1 MKTIASALICAAAS
15 FLPSIACAQM
25 IMVVDRSYRADLT
38 VCEVSSPT
46 RADLIVYVTDR
57 DWQADG
63 NEGVWKYVDRDYR
76 ADFKVMFVD
85 REYRADLRVYF
96 TDRRTGAGWRD
107 TRKKH
112 LLEK

>member
-1 MKTIASALICAAAS
+1 MKALIVGIAA
-15 FLPSIACAQM
+15 FLAPAISAQK
-25 IMVVDRSYRADLT
+25 IMVVDRSYRADFT
-38 VCEVSSPT
+38 VCEVSSPS
-46 RADLIVYVTDR
+46 RADLVVYVTDR

-85 REYRADLRVYF
+85 REYRADLKVYF
-96 TDRRTGAGWRD
+96 TDRRTQAGWRD
-107 TRKKH
+107 NAKKH